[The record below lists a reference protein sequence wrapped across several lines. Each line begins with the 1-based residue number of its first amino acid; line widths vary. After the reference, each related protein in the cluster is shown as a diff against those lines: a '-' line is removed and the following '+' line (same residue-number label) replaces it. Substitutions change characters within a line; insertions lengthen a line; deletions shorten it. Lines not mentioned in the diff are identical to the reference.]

1 MKYYIT
7 TAIDYPNAKP
17 HIGHAYEKVIADFCA
32 RWHRLMNEDVFFL
45 TGTDEHGQKIEKTA
59 KESNQAPKA
68 FVDKMSK
75 FFVELCKKLNIT
87 YDEFIRTTDESHIK
101 ACKLIFTKVFDKK
114 LIYKDIYEGFY
125 CTGCEQFYL
134 EKDLE
139 AGNICPVHKKKVE
152 LIKEES
158 YFFEMSKFQLKL
170 IKHIKSHPD
179 FILPKFRQ
187 KEILNRLQ
195 EGLKDLCVSRTSFKW
210 GIPLPNDPKHV
221 IYVWFD
227 ALLNYVTALGYPA
240 GKNFKKFW
248 PADVHHIGKDIMWF
262 HTVIWPCILMAA
274 DLKLPKTVFGHGFIN
289 LKGEK
294 LSKSRGIIVD
304 PINLIDNYGADV
316 LRYFFMREI
325 PAGMDGDFSEESLIE
340 RSNSDLAD
348 SLGNLLQRTSS
359 MINRYF
365 KGKLPVVKDFTK
377 AENDLIKK
385 IPDIKKLTE
394 LVNKFEWNRCLEK
407 IWDFIKE
414 CNTYVAKTE
423 PWKADEKRKAVI
435 LYTLVESLRL
445 ISLLVYP
452 VIPESAE
459 KIAKQINCE
468 ITSFKDYKFQKNR
481 KIKIKKPE
489 ILFKKLEISEKE
501 DIFSILN
508 LKVARVDSV
517 KNHPDSDNLYI
528 LKISLGREKRTLVAG
543 LKEFLKPI
551 DIKGKHVVVVT
562 NLKPAKLRSVESKGM
577 LLAAEKGKKVRL
589 VEAPKSKPGAQ
600 VYVEGITP
608 KTAMI
613 NIDQF
618 AKIKLKVKNKK
629 AIYNNQPLKTDKEDI
644 FVDIEDDAKVC

>member
-489 ILFKKLEISEKE
+489 ILFKKLEISEK
-501 DIFSILN
+501 
-508 LKVARVDSV
+508 
-517 KNHPDSDNLYI
+517 
-528 LKISLGREKRTLVAG
+528 
-543 LKEFLKPI
+543 
-551 DIKGKHVVVVT
+551 
-562 NLKPAKLRSVESKGM
+562 
-577 LLAAEKGKKVRL
+577 
-589 VEAPKSKPGAQ
+589 
-600 VYVEGITP
+600 
-608 KTAMI
+608 
-613 NIDQF
+613 
-618 AKIKLKVKNKK
+618 
-629 AIYNNQPLKTDKEDI
+629 
-644 FVDIEDDAKVC
+644 